1 MSEINSMKAQI
12 QKYLVES
19 GNYELI
25 SKQLTESLLREGWI
39 DKVKTLTKEELQ
51 ENKSLNYTELL
62 SKIEPKAL
70 DMVSD
75 STKTQ
80 ALQKIKVFLDQVVD
94 TE

>member
-1 MSEINSMKAQI
+1 MKI
-12 QKYLVES
+12 R
-19 GNYELI
+19 I

-70 DMVSD
+70 GM
-75 STKTQ
+75 KN
-80 ALQKIKVFLDQVVD
+80 LN
-94 TE
+94 